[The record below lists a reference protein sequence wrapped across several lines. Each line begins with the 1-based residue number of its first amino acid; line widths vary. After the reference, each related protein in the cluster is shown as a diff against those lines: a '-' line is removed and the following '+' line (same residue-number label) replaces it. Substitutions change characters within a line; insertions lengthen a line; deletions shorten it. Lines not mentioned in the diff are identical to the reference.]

1 MQQRLVDHTRTLV
14 LSARLFVLATTLL
27 LSLGSVSLASAAD
40 SASITE
46 AYEEIPHRRTE
57 YNAEL
62 STLPRDHSRYLEQ
75 LFTLTDRA
83 VIQRVGTLRWF
94 KSAGTSGKTVSSY
107 TSRIRTILSEF
118 DFLARPR
125 ELSEIRDLIVR
136 AIESQH
142 TYFKNSHK
150 EMQNGGAFVVRG
162 KEDKLIGSSHKDLQ
176 KAAQLLLQMYPKES
190 AHNRQAFVDHLSAL
204 DFIQE

>member
-1 MQQRLVDHTRTLV
+1 MLKRSFSHPSSS
-14 LSARLFVLATTLL
+14 LSSKTLL
-27 LSLGSVSLASAAD
+27 LVFFLSLLFVPSELLLAAD
-40 SASITE
+40 KDSVKE

-57 YNAEL
+57 FKAEL
-62 STLPRDHSRYLEQ
+62 SKLPRDHSRYLEQ
-75 LFTLTDRA
+75 LFTLSDRA

-150 EMQNGGAFVVRG
+150 EMQNGGAFVLRG
-162 KEDKLIGSSHKDLQ
+162 KEDKLIGSSHADLK
-176 KAAQLLLQMYPKES
+176 KAAQLLLQKYPKES
-190 AHNRQAFVDHLSAL
+190 AHNRQAFLDHLSAL
-204 DFIQE
+204 DFVQE